1 VAYRIFKFYDD
12 ATVQQQKVVELAKL
26 DWRRHGDDGK
36 PNPFWVGNIVT
47 DDGKMITSRNAAE
60 AAVNKILKLLDI
72 KKKNGAE
79 PEPQTSPADTATV
92 DA

>member
-1 VAYRIFKFYDD
+1 
-12 ATVQQQKVVELAKL
+12 
-26 DWRRHGDDGK
+26 
-36 PNPFWVGNIVT
+36 
-47 DDGKMITSRNAAE
+47 MITSRNAAE